1 VTRKSSCSFPR
12 CATVCASRYALLQT
26 PSIHAS
32 QSTRPALDLMLR
44 NALTPAYSKSLGPS
58 PRSLCRLFHPL
69 PHPQSEAAEV
79 CHPVRSRLSISYTP
93 SIPSASRFLD
103 LARTPPLARLALPR
117 FPSLVSSRL
126 SSMRSSHVAASR
138 RWCAYS
144 RIHSIIDVLSPRDDP
159 APDAKGSGMAR
170 LTTSSRLAPG
180 RPAAA
185 VHRNLA
191 PSTKPRRS

>member
-1 VTRKSSCSFPR
+1 MTRKSSCSFPR

-58 PRSLCRLFHPL
+58 PAVRRPQPGRPRSLCRLFHPL

-79 CHPVRSRLSISYTP
+79 RNPVRSRPSISYTP

-103 LARTPPLARLALPR
+103 LARTPPLVLSSLPR
-117 FPSLVSSRL
+117 FPSLVSPRL
-126 SSMRSSHVAASR
+126 SSMRSSHVAAAR

-144 RIHSIIDVLSPRDDP
+144 RIHSIIDVLV
-159 APDAKGSGMAR
+159 
-170 LTTSSRLAPG
+170 LPG
-180 RPAAA
+180 RARHAMIRRRTLRALGWPA
-185 VHRNLA
+185 
-191 PSTKPRRS
+191 